1 MANESNAKPN
11 KSKDKKPKKRGRI
24 KETFSELKKVTWP
37 SFATVAKQTGIVL
50 AVVVAFLLVLV
61 CFDQLFG
68 FIYGQIVKK
77 IDFDSVNAVTL
88 ISALRS
94 TAAGGMALWL

>member
-50 AVVVAFLLVLV
+50 AVVVAF
-61 CFDQLFG
+61 
-68 FIYGQIVKK
+68 IYGQIVKK